1 MSFSKWSLQR
11 VRTRLLAAF
20 GVLLVAAIGLAVVGW
35 YGMRSTQQALV
46 GVEDELLPNISLALE
61 LAQHTTRLAALARR
75 MSDSASP
82 EELAAT
88 RDEAQALL
96 EQVQAQAERLRPT
109 PALGEALPH
118 LRDGVAHHLAA
129 LVDLTQRSLATQD
142 QLSAAMRRLNELGI
156 RLHRDAPQPLDPAV
170 AALWSTLVLGSVAP
184 NPAEV
189 GRFQADAEALLL
201 AAQQRRALPQL
212 PAPMANTL
220 AELTAPDGLL
230 ALRQRLVALKSAT
243 EYLVEDTRANADE
256 LNAEVGRHV
265 AQLRGSAA
273 ERSRSV
279 HSAVRF
285 GEGWMLILAFGCL
298 VIAVGAARYVGSLVA
313 EIESL
318 TDGMTRLAEGDT
330 APRRPAAARRDEL
343 GALARSF
350 EVFREHVLARQRL
363 VAELREQR
371 ALLDAVHESL
381 TDGLAVFDP
390 AQHLLLWNRR
400 FANLLA
406 PHGITV
412 TAGVSAP
419 ALFAALPVDTTWR
432 TTPAGTPQPL
442 AGTDPA
448 TLAKHDHLE
457 LQLPN
462 GTLLELRTRTMAS
475 GGSVTLA
482 TDQTTRRAIE
492 SQLHQAQKLEV
503 LGQLT
508 GGVAHDFN
516 NYLGTMLGTLALL
529 ESELAGSPRA
539 HAQWSR
545 VQRAA
550 RSAAG
555 LVRRLLAF
563 ARRQPLQAEWVPVD
577 EMVEE
582 MRDLVEYSA
591 GDATVV
597 QLDLGA
603 QARGVRVD
611 RGQLENALLN
621 LVMNSAAAMPG
632 GGTLTVRS
640 RSATLDDGRDG
651 IELSVLDTGVGMSEA
666 TTRKVFEPFFTTKPA
681 GVGSGLGLSIVY
693 GFVKQSGG
701 DITLNSQPGAG
712 TCVTLRFPAAPRPI
726 ETPDAGDSAVGGQA
740 DLRGHRVLLVD
751 DDVALRQT
759 LTEELEAAGAE
770 VRGAGNVAEAEALLD
785 AGPWATVLLSDI
797 CLGAGLSGL
806 ALAQAVAAK
815 QDGLRV
821 VLMSGLPP
829 ELSATSS
836 QGWPAGVPFL
846 QKPFAAPALRQALGD
861 VPADEAPP
869 SAPRVSSVG
878 QHS

>member
-1 MSFSKWSLQR
+1 MTSHWPLQR

-46 GVEDELLPNISLALE
+46 GVEVDLLPNISLALE
-61 LAQHTTRLAALARR
+61 LAQRTTRLAALARR

-212 PAPMANTL
+212 PAPMA
-220 AELTAPDGLL
+220 ELTAPDGLL

-265 AQLRGSAA
+265 AELRGSAA

-298 VIAVGAARYVGSLVA
+298 AIAVGAARYVGALVA

-330 APRRPAAARRDEL
+330 APRRPAPARRDEL

-400 FANLLA
+400 FAHLLA
-406 PHGITV
+406 PHGVSV

-419 ALFAALPVDTTWR
+419 ALFAALPADTSWR

-442 AGTDPA
+442 AGTDA
-448 TLAKHDHLE
+448 AALAKHDHLE

-591 GDATVV
+591 GEATVV
-597 QLDLGA
+597 QMDLGA

-640 RSATLDDGRDG
+640 RSTTLDDGRDG

-701 DITLNSQPGAG
+701 DILLNSQPGAG
-712 TCVTLRFPAAPRPI
+712 TCVTLRFPAAPRPD
-726 ETPDAGDSAVGGQA
+726 EAPTDGDSGVPGRA

-815 QDGLRV
+815 RDGLRV

-829 ELSATSS
+829 ELSATPS
-836 QGWPAGVPFL
+836 QAWPVGVPFL

-861 VPADEAPP
+861 VPADEAP
-869 SAPRVSSVG
+869 AGAACVSSVG

>member
-1 MSFSKWSLQR
+1 MTPRWSLQR

-35 YGMRSTQQALV
+35 YGMRSTQRALV
-46 GVEDELLPNISLALE
+46 GVEDDLLPNISLALE
-61 LAQHTTRLAALARR
+61 LAQRTTRLAALARR
-75 MSDSASP
+75 MSDAASA
-82 EELAAT
+82 EELTAT

-96 EQVQAQAERLRPT
+96 DEVQAQATKLQPT
-109 PALGEALPH
+109 PALGEALPR
-118 LRDGVAHHLAA
+118 LREGVAHHLAG
-129 LVDLTQRSLATQD
+129 LVDLTQRGLAAQD
-142 QLSAAMRRLNELGI
+142 RLAAAMQRLNELGI

-184 NPAEV
+184 DPAEV

-201 AAQQRRALPQL
+201 AAGQRRALAKL
-212 PAPMANTL
+212 PPAMANTL
-220 AELTAPDGLL
+220 AELAAPNGLL
-230 ALRQRLVALKSAT
+230 ASRQQLVELKRAT
-243 EYLVEDTRANADE
+243 EYLVQDTRANADE
-256 LNAEVGRHV
+256 LNAEVSRHV
-265 AQLRGSAA
+265 AELRETAA

-279 HSAVRF
+279 HGAVRF
-285 GEGWMLILAFGCL
+285 GEGWMLILAIGCL
-298 VIAVGAARYVGSLVA
+298 VIAVVAARYVGRLVA

-318 TDGMTRLAEGDT
+318 TDGMTRLAQGDT
-330 APRRPAAARRDEL
+330 APRQRVSPRRDEL

-350 EVFREHVLARQRL
+350 EVFREAVLARQRL

-371 ALLDAVHESL
+371 SLLDAVHESL
-381 TDGLAVFDP
+381 TDGLAVFDRE
-390 AQHLLLWNRR
+390 QRLLLWNRR
-400 FANLLA
+400 FADMLA
-406 PHGITV
+406 PHGIQA
-412 TAGVSAP
+412 TAGLGAS
-419 ALFAALPVDTTWR
+419 ALFAALPPDTSWR
-432 TTPAGTPQPL
+432 TTPASTPQPL
-442 AGTDPA
+442 SGTDPA
-448 TLAKHDHLE
+448 VMARHDHLE
-457 LQLPN
+457 LQLPG

-482 TDQTTRRAIE
+482 TDQTARRAIE

-582 MRDLVEYSA
+582 MRDLIEYSA
-591 GDATVV
+591 GEATEVV
-597 QLDLGA
+597 VDLGA
-603 QARGVRVD
+603 GARGVQVD

-640 RSATLDDGRDG
+640 RVNNDDSRET
-651 IELSVLDTGVGMSEA
+651 IELAVVDTGIGMSEV
-666 TTRKVFEPFFTTKPA
+666 TSRKVFEPFFTTKAA

-701 DITLNSQPGAG
+701 DIALQSQPGAG
-712 TCVTLRFPAAPRPI
+712 TCISLRFPAVARPA
-726 ETPDAGDSAVGGQA
+726 DACTEHDGAATDA

-751 DDVALRQT
+751 DDAALRET

-770 VRGAGNVAEAEALLD
+770 VRSAASVAEAQTLLD

-806 ALAQAVAAK
+806 ALAQAVAARHEAP
-815 QDGLRV
+815 RV

-829 ELSATSS
+829 ELSSTPQQA
-836 QGWPAGVPFL
+836 WPEGVPFL
-846 QKPFAAPALRQALGD
+846 QKPFAAPALRQALGE
-861 VPADEAPP
+861 VPAE
-869 SAPRVSSVG
+869 RVSSVG